1 MYYHGIVLGKVSAL
15 SLVVFPQSTSLLC
28 SLFPSSTIL
37 LRSLFN
43 CVCHDNFLFRNQNLA
58 VRPPHAASRT
68 QARAT
73 VRSDPKDER
82 L

>member
-28 SLFPSSTIL
+28 
-37 LRSLFN
+37 SLFN